1 MSNVK
6 VALAD
11 ITNRVLN
18 TSNNNEGW
26 IVTKMRLEYTNMMVV
41 ILPIIYQK
49 DEVQYFNN
57 KYVMMISKADHGKFV
72 NWVTNMYS

>member
-41 ILPIIYQK
+41 ILPIIY
-49 DEVQYFNN
+49 
-57 KYVMMISKADHGKFV
+57 
-72 NWVTNMYS
+72 